1 MDLQANKA
9 GIYPI
14 YQKPAQAIG
23 LSTPAIG
30 CGLDLPG
37 LPGGGNKI
45 YDRSPYGNIGA
56 ITGATWKRL
65 PSGLWYLDFDGTDD
79 YVDCGNF
86 TPAGDADKQLTVL
99 YWWKGATGGAQIICQ
114 RDRGENQRSFYVGA
128 TTIKFAVNIVD
139 DGEGATGHTKFY
151 SNDVDYTDSIWRQFG
166 FTFDGNLADTSEAS
180 RRLRMFLNGAR
191 IAESSLT
198 LAADDDITTVFD
210 SNAQVLIAAA
220 ENNGVKDNFAEGSV
234 ALLRIY
240 NRALSALEIQDH
252 YQQEKHLFGVW

>member
-45 YDRSPYGNIGA
+45 YDRSPYGNISA

-99 YWWKGATGGAQIICQ
+99 YWWKGATGGSYTIAQQ
-114 RDRGENQRSFYVGA
+114 DRGENQRSFYVGA
-128 TTIKFAVNIVD
+128 TAANFIVTLLEL
-139 DGEGATGHTKFY
+139 GTGVGQKTY
-151 SNDVDYTDSIWRQFG
+151 NNVVDYTDSVWRQFG
-166 FTFDGNLADTSEAS
+166 FTFDGNLADTNEAT

-191 IAESSLT
+191 LAESALSFGL
-198 LAADDDITTVFD
+198 DDDITTVFD
-210 SNAQVLIAAA
+210 GAASSNWCCR
-220 ENNGVKDNFAEGSV
+220 K
-234 ALLRIY
+234 
-240 NRALSALEIQDH
+240 
-252 YQQEKHLFGVW
+252 